1 MRAADRVEKWSPAG
15 CSDTGKSSPL
25 HVRLTGI
32 ARDSRSPTITVAPTR
47 YVSRMTDNT
56 RDYAGI
62 RQVMITDED
71 DLATVAALRARLAL
85 VPVALER
92 WDRIAKIPPKAGS
105 QMALDD
111 TASGWRQV
119 SHGITQQLHHAA
131 DTLRALTV
139 LIPPEGPLT
148 IPYVAHYA
156 VARSAL
162 EAASLALWILAPD
175 DPRLRLHRHIRNAW
189 REVSADAELTAAV
202 MKAIAADP
210 AMGLTAMLDKGRKQT
225 KAWKSKHVSQIRACA
240 RRIGAADPT
249 ESDRTVGF
257 AEIVRDASAATGVR
271 AAYGEMVWREIS
283 GLCHPSMMRSV
294 RAMDFEKIVDHG
306 DGTFGAMF
314 TSNATKGKYSVEA
327 AFLAFTTAV
336 ELFGARKMK
345 PGDPRAY
352 ASA

>member
-1 MRAADRVEKWSPAG
+1 MMGFVS
-15 CSDTGKSSPL
+15 
-25 HVRLTGI
+25 
-32 ARDSRSPTITVAPTR
+32 PTR

-62 RQVMITDED
+62 QQVTITDENE
-71 DLATVAALRARLAL
+71 LATVAELRARLAL
-85 VPVALER
+85 VPGVLER

-105 QMALDD
+105 QMALDN

-175 DPRLRLHRHIRNAW
+175 DPRLRVERHIRNAW
-189 REVSADAELTAAV
+189 REVSADAEMTAAAL
-202 MKAIAADP
+202 KAIAADP
-210 AMGLTAMLDKGRKQT
+210 TMGLTATLDRGRKQT

-240 RRIGAADPT
+240 RRVGVADPT

-257 AEIVRDASAATGVR
+257 AEIVRDATAATGVR

-283 GLCHPSMMRSV
+283 GLCHPSMMRSM
-294 RAMDFEKIVDHG
+294 RAMDIEEIVDHG

-314 TSNATKGKYSVEA
+314 TSNAAKGKYSVDA
-327 AFLAFTTAV
+327 ALLAFTKAV
-336 ELFGARKMK
+336 ELFGVRKMK